1 MRRDLAALLAASA
14 LYGFSIG
21 SLHSTR
27 FGLHDVLKFPLL
39 FLVTGA
45 VCAVAYFLCGCLI
58 GGFRFRFGDIQRL
71 AMRLYRDAALLLAA
85 LAPANLFLARTLV
98 PPDAASL
105 HEYPMFLGLNV
116 GFIAVAGALA
126 LVRQVRALAAYHPW
140 SLPRRLTLVA
150 GWLALSL
157 LVGGQAAWTLRPF
170 FGVRSIPG
178 AETRFFLGSSPDY
191 RGSTNFYEAVYDV
204 VTRPPLASDYVLRG
218 RGGCC
223 AADEQRRRHGRQL
236 VVDLAVLHVD
246 RRLRLDV
253 RAAAVQ
259 RVDLRLRALAA
270 LEGDLRVE
278 DRRSSLL
285 MTRIVSRP
293 LRFVSVAA

>member
-1 MRRDLAALLAASA
+1 MRRDLATLLVASS

-21 SLHSTR
+21 CVHSTR
-27 FGLHDVLKFPLL
+27 FGLHNLIKSPLL
-39 FLVTGA
+39 FLITGA
-45 VCAVAYFLCGCLI
+45 TCAVTYFLFACLI
-58 GGFRFRFGDIQRL
+58 GGFRFRFVEIQRL

-85 LAPANLFLARTLV
+85 LAPANWFLARTLV

-116 GFIAVAGALA
+116 CFIALAGALA

-140 SLPRRLTLVA
+140 SLSRRLTLVS

-178 AETRFFLGSSPDY
+178 DQTRFFLGSSPDY

-204 VTRPPLASDYVLRG
+204 AVGTRIQADYFLHG
-218 RGGCC
+218 RGY
-223 AADEQRRRHGRQL
+223 D
-236 VVDLAVLHVD
+236 
-246 RRLRLDV
+246 
-253 RAAAVQ
+253 
-259 RVDLRLRALAA
+259 
-270 LEGDLRVE
+270 
-278 DRRSSLL
+278 
-285 MTRIVSRP
+285 
-293 LRFVSVAA
+293 